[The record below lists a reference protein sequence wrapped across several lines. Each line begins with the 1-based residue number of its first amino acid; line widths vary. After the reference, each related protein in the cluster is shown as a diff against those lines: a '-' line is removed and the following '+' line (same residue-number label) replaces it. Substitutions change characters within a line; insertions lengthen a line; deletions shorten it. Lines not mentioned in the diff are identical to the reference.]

1 MKKKYDNLKDALCK
15 IETQRIILD
24 VLALENKRMRN
35 ILIHADSILKEIDG
49 KLLIEL
55 KSAIFAQLNQGE
67 K

>member
-1 MKKKYDNLKDALCK
+1 MIKKYDNLKDALEK

>member
-1 MKKKYDNLKDALCK
+1 MIKKYDNLKDALYK